1 MGRALKDMVGGR
13 VGQMKRGTK
22 LSSFLDRTLPVVPR
36 GDELYMQTPLKGS
49 PWRQMPGSKERGYGA
64 GSCSSNG
71 QKEWLG
77 NVMAVELL

>member
-1 MGRALKDMVGGR
+1 MVRGGGR
-13 VGQMKRGTK
+13 VGQMKRSTK

-49 PWRQMPGSKERGYGA
+49 PWRQLPGSKDHCYGA

-77 NVMAVELL
+77 NVMAVEVL

>member
-1 MGRALKDMVGGR
+1 MDMVGDGGR
-13 VGQMKRGTK
+13 VGQMKRSTK

-49 PWRQMPGSKERGYGA
+49 PWRQLPGSKDHGYRA
-64 GSCSSNG
+64 GCCSSNG

-77 NVMAVELL
+77 NVMAVEVL